1 MADWE
6 EYAEIISRCMGNAE
20 GEFQCVYA
28 ENIGV
33 QVDEAIAS
41 SPLSMAVIELMNE
54 EIVIAIEIE
63 NRKEIKKP
71 REEWIGTP
79 TELFETLNGIA
90 ETELK
95 INISKIKLWPKSTS
109 YLSRRLNSIRTN
121 LREKGIE
128 IKTGDK
134 DSHDR
139 RLITISKVPS
149 VASVPSKTDKSSTN
163 QPQKVDGTENN
174 DNVPSKVP
182 STNNEANQA
191 QNTDSRQ
198 HDSIDGTLHTTEGE
212 PKKVYGWNSIPNLTD
227 PTNPPTTTTTTIEQ
241 QEEEEEGRERI

>member
-1 MADWE
+1 
-6 EYAEIISRCMGNAE
+6 MGNAE
-20 GEFQCVYA
+20 GEFQRVYA

-54 EIVIAIEIE
+54 EIVVAIEIE

-128 IKTGDK
+128 IKAGDK

-149 VASVPSKTDKSSTN
+149 VASIPSKPGNLSTN
-163 QPQKVDGTENN
+163 QPQKLDGTENN

-191 QNTDSRQ
+191 QNPDSRQ
-198 HDSIDGTLHTTEGE
+198 HDSIDGTLHNANGGSSGNNIHRIYLHSDIWKCDCCNLTGDKWFMAKHPCKNNKKKDRKEEGE
-212 PKKVYGWNSIPNLTD
+212 
-227 PTNPPTTTTTTIEQ
+227 
-241 QEEEEEGRERI
+241 